1 MSSGVDVKRGG
12 VFTARARGAYR
23 PVMRAVCGA
32 VALGLVGAPTAIAQ
46 QAEDAGPRVRGEQ
59 LYRSDCALC
68 HGESGE
74 GRPPTFP
81 ALSGNPALEDLSHV
95 VIRIWEGQG
104 TMPPFPDL
112 STEEVSAVA
121 GYVRN
126 AWEND
131 FGPVSSEEAAAALAG
146 LAEAGSRTSVWD
158 GVFTASQAER
168 GQTVYPGACGTCHGR
183 RLNGAPDDPDMV
195 STPPLAR
202 AKFLRT
208 WEGRSLAALF
218 EYTRATMPENNPGSL
233 TDEEYIDVIA
243 HMLSVSGIPT
253 GDDALEPDPH
263 SLARVVI
270 ERRPQEEAEGA
281 AGG

>member
-1 MSSGVDVKRGG
+1 VSSGAEVKWDGMRS
-12 VFTARARGAYR
+12 ARARGTHH
-23 PVMRAVCGA
+23 PVISAVCTA
-32 VALGLVGAPTAIAQ
+32 VALVLLVAPIAVAQ
-46 QAEDAGPRVRGEQ
+46 QAEDADPRVRGEQ

-74 GRPPTFP
+74 GHPPTFP
-81 ALSGNPALEDLSHV
+81 ALSGNPALEDLTHV
-95 VIRIWEGQG
+95 VIRIREGQG
-104 TMPPFPDL
+104 TMPPFPDF
-112 STEEVSAVA
+112 SAEEVSAVA

-126 AWEND
+126 AWENG
-131 FGPVSSEEAAAALAG
+131 FGPVSSEEAGAALAG
-146 LAEAGSRTSVWD
+146 LVEAGSRTSVWD
-158 GVFTASQAER
+158 GVFTVSQAEH

-243 HMLSVSGIPT
+243 HMLSVSGLPA
-253 GDDALEPDPH
+253 GDVELEPDPQ

-270 ERRPQEEAEGA
+270 EQRP
-281 AGG
+281 